1 MQETIS
7 KKVNMQEKR
16 KLQTRKENG
25 VKQNS
30 GITLIALVVTIVVL
44 LILAGV
50 SIVVLFGDNGIIKQA
65 GESSLQTKFAD
76 VEERANVI
84 YADLD
89 SKRYAEGKTNK
100 KVTMGE
106 IAQELSNLKY
116 DIREIEVGESVVE
129 AIELEPKTIKI
140 GTNTPATIKV
150 NLKKNEEGL
159 TYYVKV
165 EDKYYK
171 ISLENGHIVLDRA
184 NGKTAEELNKNET
197 TGNETPNITASSS
210 EETIVTVKNINQNE
224 KIIEIES
231 KENLGTAQIT
241 ASYGNITSTP
251 CTITVAIQPQTG
263 VAPDPKTSITTAF
276 GKIDVIWLD
285 KNNQII
291 PQPEK
296 PILQSKTNPV
306 EGEKVEMQAIKW
318 EGTEE
323 KPADKTNNG
332 NDWYE
337 YKAIEGEEDN
347 NTSHWA
353 NAKTENGSYF
363 VWIPRYAY
371 RITYYQSETD
381 HTITGYYDGNG
392 MWSAKD
398 GAIKYALDEGI
409 ETVEAEDGNKY
420 IVHPA
425 FGTKQGSTTEEKT
438 QNINN
443 GGWGDTLTGFWFAK
457 FEMSEDKDNLLAS
470 VPGVQSVRSK
480 KIGEFYTMGRNATY
494 GQTGAVDTAA
504 TDGITQASFMNS
516 HMVKNSEWGAVAYL
530 THSKYGRNGH
540 EIAVNENSDY
550 YTGGAQGE
558 TAYTSNQSQS
568 TTGNV
573 YGVYD
578 MSGSA
583 WESTAAFNIPD
594 ENGRFGDAYSK
605 WSSSTGLT
613 VLSNSTKYATK
624 YINYDRESFGNA
636 IYKVGKIGDATKE
649 VFVKSDIYKG
659 EGWFCDYSIFAT
671 QNSFPFYRRGGI
683 CTYEAK
689 AGVFCLNNGSGT
701 GSSSDS
707 FRAALTPLI

>member
-1 MQETIS
+1 MQEIIS

-16 KLQTRKENG
+16 KLETKKENR

-89 SKRYAEGKTNK
+89 SKRYAEGNTNK

-116 DIREIEVGESVVE
+116 DIKEIEVGESVVE
-129 AIELEPKTIKI
+129 AIELEPTSIKM
-140 GTNTPATIKV
+140 GTNDTATIKV
-150 NLKKNEEGL
+150 NLKRNEEGME
-159 TYYVKV
+159 YYVKV
-165 EDKYYK
+165 ENQYYQ
-171 ISLENGHIVLDRA
+171 IGLENGHVVLDRT
-184 NGKTAEELNKNET
+184 NGKTVEEVNKNET

-210 EETIVTVKNINQNE
+210 QETIVTVKNINQNE
-224 KIIEIES
+224 NIIEIES

-263 VAPDPKTSITTAF
+263 VAPDPTTPITTEF

-318 EGTEE
+318 DGTEE

-381 HTITGYYDGNG
+381 HTVTGYYDGNG

-398 GAIKYALDEGI
+398 GAIKYALKEGI

-425 FGTKQGSTTEEKT
+425 FGAKPKQVGETDADYTTRKT

-443 GGWGDTLTGFWFAK
+443 GGWGEPLAGFWFAK
-457 FEMSEDKDNLLAS
+457 FEMSGTESTNLAS
-470 VPGVQSVRSK
+470 TPGVQSLRSRT
-480 KIGEFYTMGRNATY
+480 IGEFYTIGREATY
-494 GQTGAVDTAA
+494 GQTGTVDSFDNKT
-504 TDGITQASFMNS
+504 SFMNS
-516 HMVKNSEWGAVAYL
+516 HMAKNSEWGAVAYL
-530 THSKYGRNGH
+530 THSQYGRNGH
-540 EIAVNENSDY
+540 EITMNSNSSF

-558 TAYTSNQSQS
+558 TAYTNANNQKQS
-568 TTGNV
+568 TTGNT
-573 YGVYD
+573 YGIYD
-578 MSGSA
+578 MSGGA
-583 WESTAAFNIPD
+583 YEYTAAWNT
-594 ENGRFGDAYSK
+594 NT
-605 WSSSTGLT
+605 SSYISYGSTFATTGGA
-613 VLSNSTKYATK
+613 STKYATA
-624 YINYDRESFGNA
+624 YHGTSNNYGTD
-636 IYKVGKIGDATKE
+636 IYTVCKTGDATKE
-649 VFVKSDIYKG
+649 VYVSG
-659 EGWFCDYSIFAT
+659 ATGWFNDYSYFVY
-671 QNSFPFYRRGGI
+671 SSLPFFERGGHYI
-683 CTYEAK
+683 NGSS
-689 AGVFCLNNGSGT
+689 AGVFYSYSSS
-701 GSSSDS
+701 GSSNGYHS
-707 FRAALTPLI
+707 FRAVLGFEAL

>member
-1 MQETIS
+1 MQEIIS

-16 KLQTRKENG
+16 KLETKKENR

-89 SKRYAEGKTNK
+89 SKRYAEGNTNK

-116 DIREIEVGESVVE
+116 DIKEIEVGESVVE
-129 AIELEPKTIKI
+129 AIELEPTSIKM
-140 GTNTPATIKV
+140 GTNDTATIKV
-150 NLKKNEEGL
+150 NLKRNEEGME
-159 TYYVKV
+159 YYVKV
-165 EDKYYK
+165 ENQYYQ
-171 ISLENGHIVLDRA
+171 IGLENGHVTLDRA

-398 GAIKYALDEGI
+398 GAIKYALEEGI
-409 ETVEAEDGNKY
+409 ETVTNEEGDKY

-438 QNINN
+438 QNIDN
-443 GGWGDTLTGFWFAK
+443 GGWGDAISGFWFAK
-457 FEMSEDKDNLLAS
+457 FEMGEETTTLEIKSSPKGL
-470 VPGVQSVRSK
+470 SVRNK
-480 KIGEFYTMGRNATY
+480 TIGEFYTLGRTATY
-494 GQTGAVDTAA
+494 GQTGDIDTVAP
-504 TDGITQASFMNS
+504 DEITQTSFMNS

-530 THSKYGRNGH
+530 THSKFGRNGKNITKNGSAY
-540 EIAVNENSDY
+540 E
-550 YTGGAQGE
+550 TGGGREE
-558 TAYTSNQSQS
+558 TAYLSNQDQS
-568 TTGNV
+568 TTGNA

-578 MSGSA
+578 MSGGA
-583 WESTAAFNIPD
+583 IEYVAAFSD
-594 ENGRFGDAYSK
+594 SAYSSEHYFSDTTSK
-605 WSSSTGLT
+605 WTSNTKLT
-613 VLSNSTKYATK
+613 SNSNSTKYATK
-624 YINYDRESFGNA
+624 YRSSEKNFGDS
-636 IYKVGKIGDATKE
+636 IYEIGKMGDATKE
-649 VFVKSDIYKG
+649 VCIGNNVYKD
-659 EGWFCDYSIFAT
+659 WFKAAT
-671 QNSFPFYRRGGI
+671 LNIPTETFPFFERGSWYNSSLASILNSGQ
-683 CTYEAK
+683 YYGNVESNK
-689 AGVFCLNNGSGT
+689 AVG
-701 GSSSDS
+701 
-707 FRAALTPLI
+707 FRTTLCP